1 MFNTIAYQSL
11 LAQIDLAIKAH
22 NIDYAQGMVQ
32 ALSMPFVGQQAFPM
46 LEYMDGIKEDRT
58 GMSRAS
64 MGLNADALQ
73 SSTKAAVSATISASQ
88 SRLELTT
95 RILAEGMKKLFKQ
108 ILQLTV
114 ANQDKARMIRLR
126 NKWVQVDPRMWDATM
141 DVSINVGLGNGDIEQ
156 KMSMLGMI
164 ASKQEQALQLMGPNN
179 PLVTPAQYAN
189 TLRKMVELS
198 GFKDSSQ
205 FFNAIPADYQPPAP
219 EQKQSPEEMLAMVQ
233 VKSIEADIQK
243 KAADLQLQRE
253 DMIRK
258 DDRERDKL
266 EIDKYVKIRELELKY
281 GVQLNE
287 IALNAEI
294 ERDRNAQMQM
304 QPGMPPQ

>member
-1 MFNTIAYQSL
+1 
-11 LAQIDLAIKAH
+11 
-22 NIDYAQGMVQ
+22 
-32 ALSMPFVGQQAFPM
+32 
-46 LEYMDGIKEDRT
+46 
-58 GMSRAS
+58 
-64 MGLNADALQ
+64 
-73 SSTKAAVSATISASQ
+73 
-88 SRLELTT
+88 
-95 RILAEGMKKLFKQ
+95 
-108 ILQLTV
+108 
-114 ANQDKARMIRLR
+114 
-126 NKWVQVDPRMWDATM
+126 
-141 DVSINVGLGNGDIEQ
+141 
-156 KMSMLGMI
+156 
-164 ASKQEQALQLMGPNN
+164 
-179 PLVTPAQYAN
+179 
-189 TLRKMVELS
+189 LS

-258 DDRERDKL
+258 DDRERDKM

-304 QPGMPPQ
+304 QTGMPPQ

>member
-1 MFNTIAYQSL
+1 
-11 LAQIDLAIKAH
+11 
-22 NIDYAQGMVQ
+22 
-32 ALSMPFVGQQAFPM
+32 
-46 LEYMDGIKEDRT
+46 
-58 GMSRAS
+58 

-126 NKWVQVDPRMWDATM
+126 NQWVQVDPRMWDATM
-141 DVSINVGLGNGDIEQ
+141 DVSINVGLGTGDTEQ

-164 ASKQEQALQLMGPNN
+164 AAKQEQALQLMGPNN

-219 EQKQSPEEMLAMVQ
+219 QQKPSPEEMLAQVQ
-233 VKSIEADIQK
+233 VRSIEADIEK

-258 DDRERDKL
+258 DDRERDKM

-287 IALNAEI
+287 LALNAEI
-294 ERDRNAQMQM
+294 ERDRNAQMKM
-304 QPGMPPQ
+304 QTGMPAQ